1 MAKKNTKQE
10 KTMQEKTPRLTVTG
24 LATEMRDMFAQM
36 AATIAAQNAVIA
48 ELKAQQNTS
57 APTQEKSKSTS
68 KKSTS
73 KKSTSKKSTSKKS
86 TSKKSDTQ
94 GKRVRV
100 PFPAKEVWLA
110 FKKEHADEV
119 ANLATQKERN
129 KALWKI
135 YAAEQ
140 TAAGNV
146 QEQVERPSRD
156 EWLNF
161 KAEHADEVA
170 NLATK
175 KERNSALWKLYVAK
189 KVA

>member
-10 KTMQEKTPRLTVTG
+10 KTMQEKTPRLTVAG

-57 APTQEKSKSTS
+57 VPTQEKS
-68 KKSTS
+68 
-73 KKSTSKKSTSKKS
+73 KSTSKKSTSKKS

-140 TAAGNV
+140 VAQGNT
-146 QEQVERPSRD
+146 QEQVARPSRD
-156 EWLNF
+156 EWLSF